1 MGKTEEPKALNVLTT
16 RCPICG
22 NRTLQ
27 IKETEYYV
35 PYLGKALLVSRYCT
49 SCHYRKSE
57 IVPLEPKRHQRIYVR
72 ITSED
77 DFKVKIVRTST
88 TSIEIPEHGI
98 YIYPGIDAPFFIT
111 NVEGILQ
118 RFYDAA
124 RRIAILSQNKE
135 ERIASMLFLE
145 KIDKL
150 RKDPS
155 PFTLIL
161 DDPAGLAKVIGS
173 KKLKFILVEDVE
185 GD

>member
-1 MGKTEEPKALNVLTT
+1 MEKTKKSKALKILTI
-16 RCPICG
+16 RCPICS

-27 IKETEYYV
+27 IKEIEYYI
-35 PYLGKALLVSRYCT
+35 PYLGKALLVNRYCS

-57 IVPLEPKRHQRIYVR
+57 IVPLEPKRHQRIYIR
-72 ITSED
+72 ISSEND
-77 DFKVKIVRTST
+77 LKIKIVRTST
-88 TSIEIPEHGI
+88 TAIEIPEYGI

-124 RRIAILSQNKE
+124 RRIAVLSQNKE
-135 ERIASMLFLE
+135 ERKASMFFLK
-145 KIDKL
+145 KIDEL
-150 RKDPS
+150 RNDPS

-173 KKLKFILVEDVE
+173 KKLKFILIEDVE